1 MIKNTLKSCELPW
14 SSTFI
19 PANSDLEMVVQI
31 WNFASGIVLCIFL
44 PAITSILLKV
54 AAKDLLEKSYTYSYQ
69 HYGILWGVIV
79 SSFLLAPLA
88 IFHGIIVIH
97 RTYAVNY
104 IFLVLIVI
112 SGMPISIHFAAKHSL
127 FATPRLFLWPAQLLC
142 CFNKQR
148 KQWLV
153 SVTVVYITMTMF
165 TYFCGMVIV
174 MMFAMFAEPYPVIL
188 NSLILVLVL
197 FCLINI
203 FAILF
208 TTSAHIFTPRSRRP
222 HGNPANILNAVVLI
236 LILVIVAFSGTSVGL
251 ASAAV
256 NGESSP
262 NTMKS
267 ILTTVALPLLLGMI
281 TLVLKRLIW
290 KWMNWSDV
298 QRILHPEDKSQS
310 ELSPS
315 PKEYFEMD
323 EMSV

>member
-1 MIKNTLKSCELPW
+1 MNITLERIVTIWLYVGLILAGI
-14 SSTFI
+14 FI
-19 PANSDLEMVVQI
+19 PI
-31 WNFASGIVLCIFL
+31 IT
-44 PAITSILLKV
+44 AILMIRNI
-54 AAKDLLEKSYTYSYQ
+54 AMKDLLEKSYTYSYQ

-236 LILVIVAFSGTSVGL
+236 LILIIVGCFGSGLGL

-256 NGESSP
+256 NGDSTT

-267 ILTTVALPLLLGMI
+267 LLATVALPLLLGAI
-281 TLVLKRLIW
+281 TLALKRLVW
-290 KWMNWSDV
+290 KWMDWSDASSV
-298 QRILHPEDKSQS
+298 LRTSYEEIESEPLQLHN
-310 ELSPS
+310 
-315 PKEYFEMD
+315 
-323 EMSV
+323 V